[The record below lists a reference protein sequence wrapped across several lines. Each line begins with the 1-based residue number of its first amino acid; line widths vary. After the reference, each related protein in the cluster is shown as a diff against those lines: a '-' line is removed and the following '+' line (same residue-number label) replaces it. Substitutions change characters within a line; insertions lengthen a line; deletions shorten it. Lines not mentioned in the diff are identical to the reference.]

1 MPDIISVS
9 LTSSTMGH
17 WRYLNL
23 SDKNINYIPAY
34 VINWLT
40 ECELDKYYMA
50 NGLVHGHR
58 DESCALAVILHLDKG
73 NLSTP
78 KCLAQFYPFLG
89 INTMKSS

>member
-1 MPDIISVS
+1 
-9 LTSSTMGH
+9 
-17 WRYLNL
+17 
-23 SDKNINYIPAY
+23 
-34 VINWLT
+34 
-40 ECELDKYYMA
+40 MA